1 MKPIRELITG
11 RPVLTLQGSATALE
25 AARAMVTNEVG
36 CVLIADRENRPL
48 GIFTERDLMTRVV
61 VHGKDP
67 NRVRLDEVMTK
78 NLFVVESS
86 HRLHEARLEMRERH
100 IRHLPIVEDG
110 KLICVLSLRDL
121 LRADLQDQEQDL
133 EAMNAYIHGEV
144 EGAPNLEQR
153 RLG

>member
-11 RPVLTLQGSATALE
+11 RPVLTLLAPATALE
-25 AARAMVTNEVG
+25 AARAMATNKVG
-36 CVLIADRENRPL
+36 CVLITDRENRPE
-48 GIFTERDLMTRVV
+48 GIFTERDLMTRIV

-78 NLFVVESS
+78 DIFVVEPS
-86 HRLHEARLEMRERH
+86 HRLHQARLDMRERH

-110 KLICVLSLRDL
+110 KLVCVLSLRDL
-121 LRADLQDQEQDL
+121 LRADLEDQEHDL

-144 EGAPNLEQR
+144 EAAPNLENR
-153 RLG
+153 KLG